1 MKSFVFSL
9 ERMRGYKEQVLD
21 KEKNNLGRLR
31 QRRDKI
37 AEEIAGLK
45 RYMALKSAEL
55 QQKQLLGMN
64 AAELTSYRFFQEN
77 IHMQL
82 KALDMELQRAEI
94 EVERQLQIVIA
105 ASREVKGL
113 DKLEEKQLEEYHI
126 MESRDFNLQIEE
138 HVVTGLMRKR

>member
-37 AEEIAGLK
+37 AAEIAGLK